1 MVQGGHPPAIL
12 SSGYIGSTVMG
23 AAFVLAGFDTLVAKV
38 MSFVAGI
45 GILAPL
51 VLVRD
56 KLYVCEK
63 DTVDHERLIFV
74 W

>member
-1 MVQGGHPPAIL
+1 MVQGGHPPSIL
-12 SSGYIGSTVMG
+12 SAGYLGSTVMG
-23 AAFVLAGFDTLVAKV
+23 AVFVLAGFDTLIAKV

-56 KLYVCEK
+56 KLYVSASKEA
-63 DTVDHERLIFV
+63 DLYV
-74 W
+74 